1 MYKIICNRYFSIV
14 KKGLDDQNVDFLAM
28 RKRYLILVWVL
39 LVSQFIFTF
48 AVGISVKK
56 MLVLLKKLGLS
67 CRFFQ
72 YSNQIAEL

>member
-56 MLVLLKKLGLS
+56 MLGLS

-72 YSNQIAEL
+72 YSNQTAEL